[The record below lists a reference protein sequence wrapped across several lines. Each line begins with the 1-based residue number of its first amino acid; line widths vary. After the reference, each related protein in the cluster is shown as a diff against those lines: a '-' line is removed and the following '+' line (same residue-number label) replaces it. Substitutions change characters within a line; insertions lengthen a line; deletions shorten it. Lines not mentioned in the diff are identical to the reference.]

1 MPAMTV
7 PVVVRPLTAKE
18 QLFVDE
24 FMVDRNASA
33 AYVRAGY
40 SPKGANGHAARLVA
54 KGSISAEIARRVEEY
69 SRLAGI
75 NTVWVLERMKAAVD
89 ADLSQVFDDKGA
101 LLPPKEWPEH
111 MKRLIL
117 SVKVVEMAGGM
128 AVDAAGALAHVP
140 MYTKE
145 VRLEPKAPTLAKL
158 LDWVDDKPPAPVNIT
173 QNVQINADKAL
184 IELREL
190 LAK

>member
-1 MPAMTV
+1 MAMKAPAGIK
-7 PVVVRPLTAKE
+7 PLTAKE

-54 KGSISAEIARRVEEY
+54 KGSISAEIGRRVEEY

-75 NTVWVLERMKAAVD
+75 DKVWVLERMKAAID
-89 ADLSQVFDDKGA
+89 AELPDLFDDNGA
-101 LLPPKEWPEH
+101 LLPPKAWPKH
-111 MKRLIL
+111 MKSLVQ
-117 SVKVVEMAGGM
+117 SVKTVEMQGG
-128 AVDAAGALAHVP
+128 AAIGGAAGIVNMP

-145 VRLEPKAPTLAKL
+145 VKLEPKLPTLAKL
-158 LDWVDDKPPAPVNIT
+158 LDFVGDAPPTAVNVT
-173 QNVQINADKAL
+173 QNVQVNADRAL